1 MCYSVTAP
9 YRRYRA
15 VTDFKTR
22 VTFSKESVCCTDAER
37 RQSHS
42 VSSSSSAVLPTSSP
56 YRVVAWILQRI
67 QQDLGLALH
76 ALILNQSLGDNKL
89 YEAANGN
96 GIAMLVLIEAH
107 IRNNMHS
114 SQAILT
120 CNFARL
126 QLLGKTFPIAS
137 PNSAY
142 TFKEWLR
149 DFKEVASLV
158 PHASH

>member
-1 MCYSVTAP
+1 
-9 YRRYRA
+9 
-15 VTDFKTR
+15 
-22 VTFSKESVCCTDAER
+22 
-37 RQSHS
+37 
-42 VSSSSSAVLPTSSP
+42 
-56 YRVVAWILQRI
+56 
-67 QQDLGLALH
+67 
-76 ALILNQSLGDNKL
+76 
-89 YEAANGN
+89 
-96 GIAMLVLIEAH
+96 MLVLIEAH